1 MIFNNLFNE
10 DEKRILKKYAKL
22 DEKKYQKEKLVFLTS
37 FLEFHKRHLS
47 PDLYSVAKQRS
58 VTDGKINPD
67 MADSVKEVIN
77 LGEKTEKDIMDDKVK
92 EAERQKKMKELDEQ
106 EPVMLT
112 QSDIEKMKE
121 YSERFTDISYVRAR
135 KSLIDK

>member
-1 MIFNNLFNE
+1 MI
-10 DEKRILKKYAKL
+10 
-22 DEKKYQKEKLVFLTS
+22 
-37 FLEFHKRHLS
+37 
-47 PDLYSVAKQRS
+47 
-58 VTDGKINPD
+58 
-67 MADSVKEVIN
+67 
-77 LGEKTEKDIMDDKVK
+77 
-92 EAERQKKMKELDEQ
+92 QKKMKELDEQ

>member
-1 MIFNNLFNE
+1 MSVNPFCVIDRTKNHEYIVSLDDEDFIEVEYKFMIFNNLFNE

-58 VTDGKINPD
+58 VTSP
-67 MADSVKEVIN
+67 
-77 LGEKTEKDIMDDKVK
+77 T
-92 EAERQKKMKELDEQ
+92 
-106 EPVMLT
+106 
-112 QSDIEKMKE
+112 
-121 YSERFTDISYVRAR
+121 VRV
-135 KSLIDK
+135 